1 MNETTRVLEESHP
14 TAASPEKEPKAAE
27 YDVRVAAD
35 APAHPSRALPSRR
48 ARPNFMDFLA
58 PRRRQPTDPSV
69 PRYTALAEPPT
80 ALSGAESPITPE
92 ILGPSSDQSSEETA
106 LHGKG

>member
-1 MNETTRVLEESHP
+1 MNETSRVLEESHP

-35 APAHPSRALPSRR
+35 APAHASRALPSRR
-48 ARPNFMDFLA
+48 VRPNFMDFFA

-69 PRYTALAEPPT
+69 RDIRR
-80 ALSGAESPITPE
+80 SPSR
-92 ILGPSSDQSSEETA
+92 LPSYPGLKA
-106 LHGKG
+106 R